1 MGQLKKIDTDFTN
14 KGFEQ
19 ISEISNNLV
28 ENNIQIIF
36 TSDFK
41 RAYLTAVLA
50 NKERK
55 IKIIKNKSF
64 RGLNMGDIKDYI
76 IMNL

>member
-55 IKIIKNKSF
+55 IKIIKNKS
-64 RGLNMGDIKDYI
+64 L
-76 IMNL
+76 